1 MSFQDALQTATQRPP
16 LMYEPVPPPHDITPE
31 ELEHHLAEMK
41 KALQAI
47 PELSCVNVPQ
57 IEGGAYKTVEALE
70 FGSRIQSATGYDV
83 AVNKI
88 VATEPEDRLL
98 QWVKHARDDQKIRHL
113 IHVGGESSKVAY
125 PGPSVTQANHLV
137 STMGKDAPLTI
148 GNICIPFRRRP
159 VNDEP
164 ERMAKKT
171 EAGADYFTSQIIL
184 EPVTTRRLVRD
195 YERACRLGNI
205 SPATIFIGLSPVTEK
220 KDLKLLKMLGVEVP
234 PNVER
239 ELLWDPQKMR
249 MRSLEL
255 NLGILRNI
263 LTTLRA
269 EHIQVP
275 VGLNVEQVSL
285 GNWEASIELAEEAT
299 LLLEE
304 HTWMQQNHL
313 DDVPENLP
321 RTASTWNV

>member
-1 MSFQDALQTATQRPP
+1 MRFQEALASASSRPP
-16 LMYEPVPPPHDITPE
+16 LMFEPVPPPKDLDEARLADHIHQ
-31 ELEHHLAEMK
+31 LEQALAS
-41 KALQAI
+41 I
-47 PELSCVNVPQ
+47 PHLSCVNVPQ
-57 IEGGAYKTVEALE
+57 IEGGAYETVDALD
-70 FGSRIQSATGYDV
+70 FGARIQQATGHDV

-88 VATEPEDRLL
+88 VAHDPPERLIE
-98 QWVKHARDDQKIRHL
+98 WVRHARSDKGIRHL
-113 IHVGGESSKVAY
+113 IHVGGESSDIDY
-125 PGPSVTQANHLV
+125 PGPSVSKANRLI
-137 STMGKDAPLTI
+137 SGLDTDAPLTI

-159 VNDEP
+159 DLDEP
-164 ERMAKKT
+164 DRMLKKT
-171 EAGADYFTSQIIL
+171 QNGADYFTSQIVL

-195 YERACRLGNI
+195 YERACRLANTK
-205 SPATIFIGLSPVTEK
+205 PAAIFIGLSPVTEK
-220 KDLKLLKMLGVEVP
+220 KDLKLLKILGVEIP

-239 ELLWDPQKMR
+239 ELLWDPDAIQQ
-249 MRSLEL
+249 RSLEM

-304 HTWMQQNHL
+304 HAWLMEDEGL
-313 DDVPENLP
+313 VPEAP
-321 RTASTWNV
+321 RTASTWNL